1 MNWFENKTTQ
11 LIALVGIVT
20 TLAGFGYQGSTYV
33 NRIENLEAQASVSY
47 EEDINS
53 LVTQISVMEQ
63 KLKKLEQINI
73 LEGAVN
79 QNTNNWS
86 ILKEQ
91 YMNLQKDVQKIE
103 SKINEE
109 KNPLAG

>member
-20 TLAGFGYQGSTYV
+20 TLAGFGYQGATYV

-91 YMNLQKDVQKIE
+91 YINLQKDVQKIE
-103 SKINEE
+103 SKVNKE

>member
-20 TLAGFGYQGSTYV
+20 TLAGFGYQGATYV

-73 LEGAVN
+73 LEGAIN

>member
-11 LIALVGIVT
+11 LIALAGIVT
-20 TLAGFGYQGSTYV
+20 TLAGFGYQGATYV

-73 LEGAVN
+73 LEGVVN
-79 QNTNNWS
+79 QNINNWS

>member
-20 TLAGFGYQGSTYV
+20 TLAGFGYQGATYV

-47 EEDINS
+47 EEEINS

-73 LEGAVN
+73 LEGVVN

>member
-20 TLAGFGYQGSTYV
+20 TLAGFGYQGATYV

-63 KLKKLEQINI
+63 KLKKLEQVNI

>member
-20 TLAGFGYQGSTYV
+20 TLAGFGYQGATYV

-53 LVTQISVMEQ
+53 LVTQLSVMEQ

-73 LEGAVN
+73 LEGVVN

>member
-20 TLAGFGYQGSTYV
+20 TLAGFGYQGATYV

-47 EEDINS
+47 EENINS